1 MINMIPHIVEHKH
14 ARSYELVVATSC
26 LDVLLKTFQD
36 FKMIV
41 DYDSFESTNENI
53 RNHEIW
59 KANKR
64 ARINTLDNAAKAT
77 RNEWGHKLAE
87 CYRIAICKASFE
99 TKLERAILNW
109 DIQVSYPYTHLA
121 TNLLI
126 TPSILILESERISR
140 KISCY
145 FV

>member
-1 MINMIPHIVEHKH
+1 MV
-14 ARSYELVVATSC
+14 
-26 LDVLLKTFQD
+26 
-36 FKMIV
+36 V
-41 DYDSFESTNENI
+41 DYDLFESTNENI

-59 KANKR
+59 KTNKR
-64 ARINTLDNAAKAT
+64 AQINTFDNAAKAT

-87 CYRIAICKASFE
+87 CYRIAICKVGFE
-99 TKLERAILNW
+99 IKLERAILNW
-109 DIQVSYPYTHLA
+109 DIQVSYLYTHLA

-126 TPSILILESERISR
+126 TPSILILESGRISR